1 MRGAPRAKVPPMRA
15 LVVFLFCATAL
26 AQEAGQV
33 PVPTPPRAATLN
45 VQLKGTS
52 KALVDSIHGT
62 MFEKAQGYALFIT
75 GEKNRTVTCEVRSGS
90 PYVLLEV
97 MRTILSAREVTVS
110 CLNANVA
117 PIRGGA
123 LVDLEDPKT
132 GTFSIASAR

>member
-1 MRGAPRAKVPPMRA
+1 MRT
-15 LVVFLFCATAL
+15 LVVFLFCSTAL

-33 PVPTPPRAATLN
+33 PVPPPPRATTLN
-45 VQLKGTS
+45 VQMKGTS
-52 KALVDSIHGT
+52 KAIVDAIRGT

-75 GEKNRTVTCEVRSGS
+75 GEKNRAVTCEVRSGS

-97 MRTILSAREVTVS
+97 MRTILTAREVTVS

-123 LVDLEDPKT
+123 LIDLEDPRS

>member
-1 MRGAPRAKVPPMRA
+1 MRA

-75 GEKNRTVTCEVRSGS
+75 GEKNRTVTCEVRSWVADLPDVTVRWHRKMS
-90 PYVLLEV
+90 WAV
-97 MRTILSAREVTVS
+97 SARTR
-110 CLNANVA
+110 C
-117 PIRGGA
+117 
-123 LVDLEDPKT
+123 
-132 GTFSIASAR
+132 